1 MRRKYESGREPPQLR
16 YAWIVALA
24 CFAMTGFV
32 PTTALAQEPGETA
45 VDDADEAAEA
55 PAAEEPAAEEVA
67 AEEVTAEEIG
77 VTQLPAE
84 EMTVEEA
91 HEAEED
97 LAAAQESIDEAQ
109 ARLDEAR
116 REFEARFPYD
126 VEPPKEPVGPGLVA
140 PDGRAKKLQVSL
152 NEDGS
157 LYFRFA
163 MWLQVWTRAIQLNP
177 GTTVLG
183 NDDQAWYGDVGLRRA
198 RFLMFGKIAPRT
210 FMLMHIGINNQTF
223 RRDGGGFKQQVFFH
237 DAWVEFEASKKG
249 HFTIGA
255 GLLYWNGISRMTN
268 ASTITFMSLDS
279 PIFTWPTIEASDQ
292 FARQLGLYA
301 KGKFGLFDYRVAV
314 VRPFARTAYNP
325 AAPGFTPPAPG
336 ATGNYNPTA
345 NTFGY
350 SGYFQFQFLDIESN
364 VLPFMVGTYIGAKKV
379 FNWGFGGHAQPIG
392 IAYLDPADP
401 TGTTVKKQALWIAS
415 TDLFLD
421 IPFKAEKGGAA
432 TWYGAYYYMDFGP
445 NNIRN
450 IGIMNPGDALP
461 GGVQGNSYAMLGTG
475 NTGYSELGFL
485 IPGTV
490 GESIQ
495 FQPYV
500 NTQIAKW
507 EAYNDIMAHVGVG
520 VNMFIHRH
528 NAKVTLEYRNL
539 PIFNSGGQVENRKG
553 NSFVL
558 QMHLFL

>member
-1 MRRKYESGREPPQLR
+1 M
-16 YAWIVALA
+16 
-24 CFAMTGFV
+24 
-32 PTTALAQEPGETA
+32 TALAPVVVLAQPSSEDAAIDDADLADLPAATQADLDAAQEALDEAQRQLDEAKRRMPPSQEDTA
-45 VDDADEAAEA
+45 IDDADEADEA
-55 PAAEEPAAEEVA
+55 APPAAD
-67 AEEVTAEEIG
+67 IG
-77 VTQLPAE
+77 L
-84 EMTVEEA
+84 
-91 HEAEED
+91 
-97 LAAAQESIDEAQ
+97 
-109 ARLDEAR
+109 
-116 REFEARFPYD
+116 
-126 VEPPKEPVGPGLVA
+126 GLVSK
-140 PDGRAKKLQVSL
+140 DGRAKKLQVSL

-163 MWLQVWTRAIQLNP
+163 MWLQVWTRAMQLNP

-183 NDDQAWYGDVGLRRA
+183 KEEAWYGDVGLRRA
-198 RFLMFGKIAPRT
+198 RFLAFGKIAPRT

-223 RRDGGGFKQQVFFH
+223 RRDGSRGTKPGLYFH

-249 HFTIGA
+249 YFSMGGGI
-255 GLLYWNGISRMTN
+255 LYWNGISRMTN

-279 PIFTWPTIEASDQ
+279 PIFPWATIEVTDQ

-301 KGKFGLFDYRVAV
+301 KGKAGLFDYRVAV
-314 VRPFARTAYNP
+314 VRPFAAAYNP
-325 AAPGFTPPAPG
+325 TAPGFTPPGPP
-336 ATGNYNPTA
+336 ATGAGGYNPTA
-345 NTFGY
+345 NTWGY

-364 VLPFMVGTYIGAKKV
+364 VLPYTVGTYIGAKKV

-392 IAYLDPADP
+392 IWYDADPDPDPAAVD
-401 TGTTVKKQALWIAS
+401 VRKRALFIAS

-450 IGIMNPGDALP
+450 VGIMNPGDA
-461 GGVQGNSYAMLGTG
+461 GSGTSASGRGNQYAMLGTG
-475 NTGYSELGFL
+475 NTGYSELGIL

-490 GESIQ
+490 GEEIQ

-500 NTQIAKW
+500 NTQLAKW
-507 EAYNDIMAHVGVG
+507 EGYLDIMAHVGVG

-528 NAKVTLEYRNL
+528 NAKVTLEYRNR
-539 PIFNSGGQVENRKG
+539 PIFDSTGSVQNRKG

-558 QMHLFL
+558 QMHLFI